1 MTKESRDVSQV
12 PAPPDKP
19 DKSALPEDI
28 GKPTATRWSAFVQTE
43 REAHEAWVHLIR
55 KKPRAAMVMH
65 KLVANMGSQNAVVV
79 SQRTL
84 AKMLEI
90 HERTVRRAIRDLEEG
105 RWIQVVKIGAG
116 REAAYV
122 INDRVAWA
130 QKRGM
135 RVHVSLFSA
144 QIIADADDQPEKTLK
159 EPQAPLRRIPV
170 LYPGEH
176 QVPHG
181 PGENPPSQAILE
193 GMEPDL
199 PTRNPPEEERAFYD
213 EFMSRGPAKYP
224 ELPGDPGEEGETK

>member
-12 PAPPDKP
+12 PATPDKP

-28 GKPTATRWSAFVQTE
+28 GHPHPTRWSAFVQTE

-130 QKRGM
+130 QRRGS
-135 RVHVSLFSA
+135 RLHVSLFSA
-144 QIIADADDQPEKTLK
+144 QIIADADDQTEKTL
-159 EPQAPLRRIPV
+159 ESQAPLRRIPV
-170 LYPGEH
+170 LYPGER

-181 PGENPPSQAILE
+181 PGEDPPSQAILE

-199 PTRNPPEEERAFYD
+199 PTRDLPEEQSFFD
-213 EFMSRGPAKYP
+213 EFMQRGPTRYP